1 MRVLVVDDSK
11 TIRSSVQ
18 RILHPRGAMVLTA
31 SDGFA
36 ALCVVERQP
45 PDIILLDLMMPRL
58 DGYQTCALLKRH
70 PVFNRIPVVMLSS
83 KDGVFDRA
91 RWRMEMFIFFCCV
104 SAFSFFSFR
113 IIFSCCTLGNT
124 VALTASSCMPVR
136 LQPLRA

>member
-1 MRVLVVDDSK
+1 
-11 TIRSSVQ
+11 
-18 RILHPRGAMVLTA
+18 MVLTA

-91 RWRMEMFIFFCCV
+91 RGRMAGSELYL
-104 SAFSFFSFR
+104 SKP
-113 IIFSCCTLGNT
+113 
-124 VALTASSCMPVR
+124 LTAESLFGAIEAHVELS
-136 LQPLRA
+136 Q